1 MPTSGAQTRG
11 STVPPASLNVR
22 RGSGWLEVAPAASLA
37 ETTRRG
43 QEYCQDV
50 KVDYGHVM
58 MFAHIYVYIYTS
70 AYMYPC
76 TDMPLKLCTSVRAHS
91 CQCVPTV
98 FIYT

>member
-11 STVPPASLNVR
+11 SIVPPASPNVR

-50 KVDYGHVM
+50 KVYYGHIMV
-58 MFAHIYVYIYTS
+58 FAHIYECVHMYKRIYVP
-70 AYMYPC
+70 MY
-76 TDMPLKLCTSVRAHS
+76 
-91 CQCVPTV
+91 
-98 FIYT
+98 